1 MPTDTTEQVIDQPT
15 PNQPEAEKPEAE
27 KPVVKPVRKPRV
39 SKKKAVEKSAE
50 KVAKKDAEAVN
61 TVDGD
66 DVKPKKKVV
75 RRKKA
80 VTTEKP
86 KEEVVEVKADEQ
98 APAAEVVS
106 TAEAVKEE
114 KAEGS
119 NQHKNPRHSKQ
130 RNPKPRTG
138 HKNNRRKEAQEEAPI
153 SNEFEGITLHLREVS
168 AMSQTEL
175 LEKADELGIE
185 NAAGRRKQAQVSAIL
200 KEHSLRGG
208 TVISEGVLELLPDGY
223 GFLRSADANYLTGTD
238 DIYVSNQ
245 QIRRGFLRKGDMIS
259 GEVRAPRSR
268 EKYFAL
274 KNVLAINEEAPELA
288 RTKVLFENLTPVY
301 PDERIKLEIEDPT
314 RKDVTGRVIDLA
326 APIGKGQRGILV
338 APPRTGKT
346 VMMQAIAH
354 AIEENHP
361 EIHLMVL
368 LIDERP
374 EEVTDMKRSVKGEV
388 VSSTFDEP
396 PQRHVQVAEMMIE
409 RAKRLVEHGR
419 DVVIL
424 LDSITR
430 LARAYNIVS
439 PSSGKVLSGGVDANA
454 LHRPKRFF
462 GAARNIEGGGS
473 LTIIATALVD
483 TGSRMDEVIFE
494 EFKGTGNME
503 IHLNR
508 QLVAKRTFPAIDVA
522 ASGTRKEE
530 LLVAQAELS
539 KAWVLRRIMAPMDTV
554 GSMEFLLDKLKATK
568 NNAEFFESMNK

>member
-1 MPTDTTEQVIDQPT
+1 MSSEEIIEPAGAAGD
-15 PNQPEAEKPEAE
+15 EAAE
-27 KPVVKPVRKPRV
+27 KPVKRAVRKPRV
-39 SKKKAVEKSAE
+39 R
-50 KVAKKDAEAVN
+50 KDAEDASAE
-61 TVDGD
+61 G
-66 DVKPKKKVV
+66 
-75 RRKKA
+75 
-80 VTTEKP
+80 
-86 KEEVVEVKADEQ
+86 
-98 APAAEVVS
+98 AAEVVVKKRGRKKKVEDA
-106 TAEAVKEE
+106 AEAPAKEE
-114 KAEGS
+114 TAKAEHQQQVVSGEQSDVESSSQDSSDEGS
-119 NQHKNPRHSKQ
+119 DQEGNGSQKNFRNGKQRSNKQ
-130 RNPKPRTG
+130 RNDK
-138 HKNNRRKEAQEEAPI
+138 NRRRNKEPQEEEPI
-153 SNEFEGITLHLREVS
+153 SNEFEGITLHLQEIS
-168 AMSQTEL
+168 GLSPAEM

-185 NAAGRRKQAQVSAIL
+185 NAAGKRKQAQVSAIL
-200 KEHSLRGG
+200 REHSLRGG

-223 GFLRSADANYLTGTD
+223 GFLRTADANYLSGTD

-245 QIRRGFLRKGDMIS
+245 QIRRGYLRKGDLIC

-274 KNVLAINEEAPELA
+274 KNVISINDADPEFA
-288 RTKVLFENLTPVY
+288 RTKVLFENLTPLY
-301 PDERIKLEIEDPT
+301 PNERITMEIEDPT
-314 RKDVTGRVIDLA
+314 RKDVTGRVIDLV

-354 AIEENHP
+354 AIEQNHP

-454 LHRPKRFF
+454 LHKPKRFF

-508 QLVAKRTFPAIDVA
+508 QLVAKRTFPAIDIA
-522 ASGTRKEE
+522 SSGTRKEE
-530 LLVAQAELS
+530 MLVDAAELS

-554 GSMEFLLDKLKATK
+554 GAMEFLLDKLKTTK
-568 NNAEFFESMNK
+568 NNAEFFEAMNK